1 MSDATGAVVVTVL
14 YNEPSDPAAFEA
26 YYEQTHMPLVGKV
39 KGIDRA
45 VLIKGLPG
53 PDGSKPA
60 YYRVAQL
67 FFTDAA
73 AMAAS
78 LGSPEGQATTADI
91 ANFADG
97 GVTVLVGAV
106 G

>member
-1 MSDATGAVVVTVL
+1 
-14 YNEPSDPAAFEA
+14 
-26 YYEQTHMPLVGKV
+26 MPLVGKV